1 MGRTEKNLNREWKFT
16 YGEWHPQTEEETASW
31 SDVGIPHSFGIPYF
45 MENEFYT
52 GYGTYYKKICVSE
65 KERDQKLLLEFSG
78 VFQVAEVYWNGEL
91 LKVHK
96 GGYTPFVVELTGKA
110 EAENDLV
117 VCVNNLWN
125 GRIAPRRAGEHQF
138 NGGIYRDVRLIVS
151 FLKAV

>member
-96 GGYTPFVVELTGKA
+96 GGYTPFVWNLPEKQKRKMIWWSASTTCGMDGLPQERENISLT
-110 EAENDLV
+110 EAFTGM
-117 VCVNNLWN
+117 CVSL
-125 GRIAPRRAGEHQF
+125 
-138 NGGIYRDVRLIVS
+138 
-151 FLKAV
+151 FLPKAV